1 MAVSQSQVTQL
12 AAAIL
17 NASRTTYGAIDDN
30 LHFQSELD
38 NAALA
43 ADKEVVNAILATKG
57 QRLRRSFAVKVSVTD
72 GQVVTQ
78 EFLGGCVID
87 GKTGKPTSA
96 GGLALLKQ
104 NPSNNTLVNG
114 YYHFDGTI
122 ITFTGSTCQIDVIQY
137 TPTAGTMQAP
147 DECLM
152 AVVTG
157 CLALVF
163 PKEGTNVAAAAH
175 FASLFQICLQDIK
188 DGKTTFAAP
197 TPFTGEGGV

>member
-17 NASRTTYGAIDDN
+17 NASRSAYGTLDDN
-30 LHFQSELD
+30 LYLQGELD

-43 ADKEVVNAILATKG
+43 ADKEVVNTILSTAG
-57 QRLRRSFAVKVSVTD
+57 HRLRRSFAVKVTVTD

-87 GKTGKPTSA
+87 GRPGKPTSA
-96 GGLALLKQ
+96 SGLARLKQ
-104 NPSNNTLVNG
+104 NPNSNTLVTG

-122 ITFTGSTCQIDVIQY
+122 ITFTGSVCQIDVIQY
-137 TPTAGTMQAP
+137 APIAGTMQAP

-157 CLALVF
+157 CLALVA
-163 PKEGTNVAAAAH
+163 PKEGTRVSMANH
-175 FASLFQICLQDIK
+175 FGTLFTTMLGLIK
-188 DGKTTFAAP
+188 QGATSFPTV
-197 TPFTGEGGV
+197 TPFTGQASS